1 MSSSHYSA
9 IIFDIGDVLFS
20 WSSKTHTSIPSQT
33 LRRILASPTWFEY
46 ERGQL
51 SQDDCYTRIASEFSL
66 DAQEIRKA
74 FDEAR
79 DSMQC
84 NEKMIDLIREL
95 KGQSRG
101 LLRIFAMSNI
111 SFPDYEVLRTKP
123 ADWSLFDHVFTSAAA
138 GQRKPNLS
146 FYKKV
151 LAEGNIDPHSAIF
164 LDDKCENVLSA
175 RSLGLHGIVFDDTEK
190 VSRSLRNLTGDPV
203 VRGRDFLSK
212 NAGSLDSIT
221 GDGVVLLENFAQLL
235 LLEATGDSWVYTLPY
250 AWYMT
255 KWPLQESDPPDR
267 APTNVEFFPG

>member
-1 MSSSHYSA
+1 MSSPYSA

-20 WSSKTHTSIPSQT
+20 WSSTTRTSIPSQT

-46 ERGQL
+46 ERGQI
-51 SQDDCYTRIASEFSL
+51 SQDECYSRISAEFCF
-66 DAQEIRKA
+66 DPQEIRKA

-84 NEKMIDLIREL
+84 NDKMIELIRDL
-95 KGQSRG
+95 KCQSHG

-123 ADWSLFDHVFTSAAA
+123 ADWSLFDQVFTSAAA

-203 VRGRDFLSK
+203 KRGRDYLSA
-212 NAGSLDSIT
+212 NAGSLDSVT
-221 GDGVVLLENFAQLL
+221 SDGTILLENFAQLL
-235 LLEATGDSWVYTLPY
+235 LLEATG
-250 AWYMT
+250 
-255 KWPLQESDPPDR
+255 ES
-267 APTNVEFFPG
+267 